1 MKLRDTPFPT
11 VATYLDCVA
20 IRQHKTTGVRR
31 ASWCLWLG
39 EIGLAVLHVEQSSIY
54 EGIADI
60 PPKSATHSKVF
71 VTPNN
76 GKLKQPGSRRLVSKH
91 N

>member
-11 VATYLDCVA
+11 VAAYLDCVA
-20 IRQHKTTGVRR
+20 IRRHKTAGVRR

-39 EIGLAVLHVEQSSIY
+39 EIGLAVLHVEQSAIY

-60 PPKSATHSKVF
+60 RAKSATHAKCS
-71 VTPNN
+71 
-76 GKLKQPGSRRLVSKH
+76 
-91 N
+91 